1 MKNFIASTSD
11 SFYKILNNILFSHL
25 IIFKNSNFA
34 WNNLAGL
41 KNVCTIKKRIAVM
54 SMDNFNYGIV
64 GNCRSGA
71 LISETGSIDWCCLP
85 EFNSSSV
92 FAKILDVEKGGS
104 FEIIVGKS
112 YSVTQRYIPRTN
124 LLETT
129 FKSGMDE
136 FRLIDFMPRYHTKEN
151 EYYSPPDLIRYI
163 KYISGNPEF
172 SVVFNPQLEYA
183 RFKTKTVIADE
194 YIKCVTSRGSYDS
207 LYLYTN
213 FDRRWV
219 IGGHTLKL
227 TSDAFFL
234 ISYNQKLLEQSVERA
249 YLKMERTKVYWLN
262 WSEKTRKYKKYNDE
276 ILRSAL
282 ALKLLSY
289 DKTGAIVA
297 ALTTSLPESI
307 GEIRNWDY
315 RYCWLRDASM
325 VIKLMTNLGH
335 MRVAGQYLKFIL
347 NIIPDKDEKIQIMYG
362 IHGERELQEKELDHL
377 SGYLNSRPVRIG
389 NAAYKQKQNDI
400 YGVLMD
406 VIYQQFNIFTT
417 TLENSE
423 ALWTVTRSIVKVVE
437 KNWQKPD
444 RGIWELRSEPKH
456 FTFSKVLCWVAIDRA
471 LKVARLLKMKRYFAP
486 WMKIRDKIK
495 TDIMNNAWNDTIGSF
510 TQAYNNHNLDASNLL
525 LEPYGFIEAGDPK
538 YVSTVK
544 ATQAML
550 SHNGLMYRYRNEDD
564 FGQPKSSF
572 TICTFWL
579 IDALYKIGEKEVAV
593 YLFEQL
599 LGYSNHLGLFSEGLD
614 FESKRLLG
622 NFPQAYSHLSLIETA
637 INISSGEITLE
648 EKLLKALQ

>member
-1 MKNFIASTSD
+1 
-11 SFYKILNNILFSHL
+11 
-25 IIFKNSNFA
+25 
-34 WNNLAGL
+34 
-41 KNVCTIKKRIAVM
+41 
-54 SMDNFNYGIV
+54 MDNFNYGII

-71 LISETGSIDWCCLP
+71 LVSEKGSIDWCCLP

-92 FAKILDVEKGGS
+92 FAKLLDTEKGGS
-104 FEIIVGKS
+104 FEIIVDKR
-112 YSVTQRYIPRTN
+112 YTLTQRYIPRTN

-129 FKSGMDE
+129 FREGINE
-136 FRLIDFMPRYHTKEN
+136 FRIIDFMPRYHTSES

-163 KYISGNPEF
+163 QYISGDPEF
-172 SVVFNPQLEYA
+172 IVLFNPQLEYA
-183 RFKTKTVIADE
+183 RYKTKTLVADE
-194 YIKCVTSRGSYDS
+194 YIKCMTSKGAYDS

-213 FDRRWV
+213 FDKHRV
-219 IGGHTLKL
+219 ISGHKLKL
-227 TSDAFFL
+227 NSDGFFL
-234 ISYNQKLLEQSVERA
+234 ISYNQKLLEQNTERT

-262 WSEKTRKYKKYNDE
+262 WSERTRKYKKYNNE

-282 ALKLLSY
+282 VLKLLSY
-289 DKTGAIVA
+289 DKSGAIIA
-297 ALTTSLPESI
+297 ALTTSLPETI

-325 VIKLMTNLGH
+325 VIKIMTNLGH
-335 MRVAGQYLKFIL
+335 LRVAKQYLKFIL
-347 NIIPDKDEKIQIMYG
+347 DIIPDKDEKIQIMYG
-362 IHGERELQEKELDHL
+362 IHGERNLKEKELAYL
-377 SGYLNSRPVRIG
+377 SGHLNSKPVRIG

-417 TLENSE
+417 SLENSE
-423 ALWTVTRSIVKVVE
+423 ALWTITRSVVKIVE

-444 RGIWELRSEPKH
+444 RGIWEIRNELKH

-471 LKVARLLKMKRYFAP
+471 VKVAKLLNIKRYDTS
-486 WMKIRDKIK
+486 WTRLREKIK
-495 TDIMNNAWNDTIGSF
+495 NDILKNAWNDSIGSF
-510 TQAYNNHNLDASNLL
+510 TQAYNHHNLDASNLL
-525 LEPYGFIEAGDPK
+525 LEPYGFIEANDPR
-538 YVSTVK
+538 YISTVK
-544 ATQAML
+544 TTQAVL

-579 IDALYKIGEKEVAV
+579 INALYKIGEKESALG
-593 YLFEQL
+593 LFEQVL
-599 LGYSNHLGLFSEGLD
+599 NYSNHLGLFSEGLD